1 MAYKGGG
8 NTSGRDEALGRP
20 RVMLVSAWV
29 DPTQPHVWSGATSQV
44 IAELE
49 RLGVYAGVRDSTPW
63 VPAGRAIRRWL
74 EWRGR
79 MGPAWTLTREMRAL
93 STLSGVFYRAL
104 TPRGIDG
111 WIVPAMGVS
120 RSVRGRVVTW
130 TDMSP
135 AQIESAGRDWP
146 TMGYQASPPQL
157 AMVARWQEAE
167 HRHAHACCVASRW
180 VRDSLVRDHGIDAER
195 IRVVGVGRNVS
206 IEAPEDRD
214 WTVPR
219 FLFVGRDWK
228 RKNGD
233 AVVRSF
239 TRLREEIPDATL
251 DIVGNHPPL
260 AGDGVVGHGPLSF
273 SSSVERPELEAAF
286 ARATCFV
293 MPSFVE
299 PFGMVYVEAGA
310 AGLPSIG
317 TIHGGTEDSIGP
329 GGILV
334 DPTDDVAIYNAMRRL
349 SEPATARRLGSIAQ
363 QHSEQFTWAKTAERL
378 LRAFEFPNVDQSQL
392 AEFL

>member
-1 MAYKGGG
+1 MI
-8 NTSGRDEALGRP
+8 E
-20 RVMLVSAWV
+20 
-29 DPTQPHVWSGATSQV
+29 
-44 IAELE
+44 ELK

-63 VPAGRAIRRWL
+63 VPAGRVIRRWL

-93 STLSGVFYRAL
+93 STLSCFAYRAR
-104 TPRGIDG
+104 TPSSTDG
-111 WIVPAMGVS
+111 WLVPAMGVS
-120 RSVRGRVVTW
+120 RSVRGKVVTW

-135 AQIESAGRDWP
+135 AQIESAGREWP

-157 AMVARWQEAE
+157 AVVARWQEAQ
-167 HRHAHACCVASRW
+167 HRYAHACCVTSRW
-180 VRDSLVRDHGIDAER
+180 VRDSLVRDHGIDATK
-195 IRVVGVGRNVS
+195 IRVVGLGRNVS
-206 IEAPEDRD
+206 IEPPEYRD

-239 TRLREEIPDATL
+239 TRLREEIPDATP

-260 AGDGVVGHGPLSF
+260 AVDGVVGHGPLSF
-273 SSSVERPELEAAF
+273 SSPDERPELEAAF
-286 ARATCFV
+286 ARSTCFV

-299 PFGMVYVEAGA
+299 PFGTVYVEAGA

-317 TIHGGTEDSIGP
+317 TVNGGMEDSIGP

-334 DPTDDVAIYNAMRRL
+334 DPTDDVAIYHAMRRL
-349 SEPATARRLGSIAQ
+349 SEAGTAQRLGSIAQ